1 MKEIFVRQS
10 YSKITVVRSKSINTM
25 SVFKSQKGKRKW
37 EKKTLNYLMVNARDR
52 SLCTQM

>member
-10 YSKITVVRSKSINTM
+10 YRINTM

>member
-1 MKEIFVRQS
+1 
-10 YSKITVVRSKSINTM
+10 M

-52 SLCTQM
+52 KSMHTNVKAYRDARDNILLKK